1 MMLQIYLIYTSE
13 SYIVLYNE
21 SYMFQKLREELLI
34 MKRYILLCRTAMD
47 KKLLLQLQNRQ
58 HFVESS
64 DKYSMRDLIDI
75 QKDTLLP
82 ELAQVHSSWAQHI
95 KTDCLVKFKI

>member
-1 MMLQIYLIYTSE
+1 
-13 SYIVLYNE
+13 
-21 SYMFQKLREELLI
+21 
-34 MKRYILLCRTAMD
+34 MD

-64 DKYSMRDLIDI
+64 DIYSMRDLIDV
-75 QKDTLLP
+75 QKDALLP

-95 KTDCLVKFKI
+95 KTDCLVRFMFIVRMVNYLCLVCYITMITLSCLCLNRHIEM

>member
-1 MMLQIYLIYTSE
+1 
-13 SYIVLYNE
+13 
-21 SYMFQKLREELLI
+21 
-34 MKRYILLCRTAMD
+34 MKRYILLCAIAMN
-47 KKLLLQLQNRQ
+47 KKLLLELENRQ

-64 DKYSMRDLIDI
+64 DIYSMKDLIDV

-95 KTDCLVKFKI
+95 KTDCEVSSDVFICFLIALI